1 MTTDY
6 NSPFKRVYFDITH
19 KEHELM
25 KQRAR
30 ETGMTQRAY
39 LANLI
44 ANDKG
49 GKKSTKSR

>member
-1 MTTDY
+1 MTDS

-19 KEHELM
+19 EEHEAM

-30 ETGMTQRAY
+30 EAGMTQRAY
-39 LANLI
+39 LAHLI

-49 GKKSTKSR
+49 GKRPAKSK